1 MPLPTTQPPLA
12 GHLGHFSTHEG
23 KTYPYFVTGD
33 ASSDKA
39 VIFIGGLYNGLGD
52 VPYTRA
58 LGEALGNAGW
68 KLVQLHWTSA
78 YEGFGTSSL
87 TRDVSELHALAAHLR
102 DLNTSKV
109 VVMGHSTGSQDV
121 IHLLT
126 TLGGADGGIMQ
137 APVSDRE
144 HFAVDKTTQ
153 AWVDMLPTAT
163 AMVDEGRGDEL
174 LPAAFAKEARIKMSA
189 YRLWS
194 LLSPSGDDDYF
205 SSDLPDSADGVHKH
219 PLSESF
225 GALSVP
231 ALALF
236 SEKDEFGHVADV
248 DAHLARWRKAAKGK
262 LETHVVD
269 GANHAVEDAAHW
281 PDLCAATVAWLQ
293 KHF

>member
-1 MPLPTTQPPLA
+1 MLVTTQPPLA

-23 KTYPYFVTGD
+23 KTYPYFVSGPH
-33 ASSDKA
+33 SDKA

-52 VPYTRA
+52 VPYTHA
-58 LGEALGNAGW
+58 LADALAKAGW
-68 KLVQLHWTSA
+68 KLVQFHWTSA

-87 TRDVSELHALAAHLR
+87 TRDASELHALASHLR
-102 DLNTSKV
+102 DHHTSTI

-126 TLGGADGGIMQ
+126 TLGGVEGGIMQ

-144 HFAVDKTTQ
+144 HFSVDPTTK
-153 AWVDMLPTAT
+153 AWTDMLPIAT
-163 AMVDEGRGDEL
+163 KMVDEGKG
-174 LPAAFAKEARIKMSA
+174 KEIIPGFDKVGGMNMSA

-194 LLSPSGDDDYF
+194 LMSSSGDDDYF
-205 SSDLPDSADGVHKH
+205 SSDLPDTADGVHKH
-219 PLSESF
+219 PLDGSF
-225 GALSVP
+225 GALNVP

-236 SEKDEFGHVADV
+236 SEKDEYGHVPDV
-248 DAHLARWRKAAKGK
+248 EAHLARWREAAKGR
-262 LETHVVD
+262 LETRIVR

-281 PDLCAATVAWLQ
+281 PDLCAATVGWLQ